1 MPSDDAGTM
10 PEAYAETPAIATQ
23 PTAVAVVLQE
33 TQEKDARFPEAGRS
47 GESSV
52 AMGVGVMARIDGC
65 DEVPKPQKEPQMET
79 QARDERRASC
89 YGGSVAS
96 QFPE

>member
-1 MPSDDAGTM
+1 MPSDDAGTK

-33 TQEKDARFPEAGRS
+33 IQEKDARFPEAGRS

-52 AMGVGVMARIDGC
+52 AMGGGFMARIDGD
-65 DEVPKPQKEPQMET
+65 DEV
-79 QARDERRASC
+79 
-89 YGGSVAS
+89 
-96 QFPE
+96 